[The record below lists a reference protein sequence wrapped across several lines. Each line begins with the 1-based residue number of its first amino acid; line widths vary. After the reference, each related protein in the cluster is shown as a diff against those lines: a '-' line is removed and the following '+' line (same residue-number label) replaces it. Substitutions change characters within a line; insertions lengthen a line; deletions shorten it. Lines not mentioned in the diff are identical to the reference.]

1 MTQHHEDAL
10 SDERRREVGA
20 EAAEHILG
28 PNPVVGVRGQD
39 LFQTASML
47 VKQAVRQPHLVL
59 AHGLTFAAEA
69 ARIVGGSS
77 RLAPDAKD
85 RRFQDPTWRENEVY
99 RRALQLYLAADNEMH
114 DWVGAIT
121 LDADERKRAHFVLSL
136 LGDALAPSNSV
147 LNPEALKSFLE
158 TGGKSAVRG
167 LRHLLDDLQY
177 NGGMPS
183 QVDTSAFKVGEN
195 LSTSPGAVIFRNEVL
210 ELIHYQPVSE
220 IVSERPLLM
229 VPPQINKFYV
239 FDLSPKKSLVQYMLS
254 AGLQV
259 FMISW
264 RNPTPA
270 QRAWGLETYVGAIR
284 EAIDVVCAITG
295 SPDCN
300 LLGACSGGITTV
312 AFVGHLAARGEQRV
326 HALTLLVSMFDTG
339 NDQTIIGLFATEEA
353 IEAARRRS
361 HVRGVLEGR
370 EMARVFAWLRPND
383 LIWNYWVNNYLLG
396 NEPPA
401 FDVLYWNN
409 DTTRLPAALHSEFL
423 TIYQYNLLA
432 RAGALTVHGTPIDV
446 SQITCDV
453 YVLAGAT
460 DHITPWQSCY
470 RSSRLLGGQRKF
482 ILSNS
487 GHIQSILNPPGNP
500 KATFFTNAE
509 QPADA
514 EAWYAGATRHSGSW
528 WEDWKAWLLARSGT
542 QKAASPSVGNST
554 YVPLVQAP
562 GTYVYE

>member
-1 MTQHHEDAL
+1 MTQYHDDVL
-10 SDERRREVGA
+10 SEERRIKVGT

-28 PNPVVGVRGQD
+28 PNPAVGVRSRD
-39 LFQTASML
+39 FLQTAGTL
-47 VKQAVRQPHLVL
+47 VKQAVKQPHLAL

-85 RRFQDPTWRENEVY
+85 HRFQDPTWHENEIY
-99 RRALQLYLAADNEMH
+99 RRTLQLYLAANKEMH
-114 DWVGAIT
+114 DWVGAIA
-121 LDADERKRAHFVLSL
+121 LDNDEKRRAHFVLSL
-136 LGDALAPSNSV
+136 LSDALAPSNNV
-147 LNPEALKSFLE
+147 LNPEALKRCLE

-167 LRHLLDDLQY
+167 LRYLLDDLRH
-177 NGGMPS
+177 NGGVPR

-195 LSTSPGAVIFRNEVL
+195 LATTPGAVVFRNEVL
-210 ELIHYQPVSE
+210 ELIHYRPVTE
-220 IVSERPLLM
+220 AVSERPLLM

-239 FDLSPKKSLVQYMLS
+239 FDLSPKKSLVQYALNN
-254 AGLQV
+254 GLQV

-270 QRAWGLETYVGAIR
+270 QRGWGLDTYVGAIG

-312 AFVGHLAARGEQRV
+312 AFVGQLAARGEHKV
-326 HALTLLVSMFDTG
+326 HSLTLLVSMFDTD
-339 NDQTIIGLFATEEA
+339 NDQTTLGLFATEEA
-353 IEAARRRS
+353 IETARRRS
-361 HVRGVLEGR
+361 HVRGILDGK
-370 EMARVFAWLRPND
+370 EMARVFSWLRPND

-423 TIYQYNLLA
+423 TIYQHNLLA
-432 RAGALTVHGTPIDV
+432 QAGALTVRGTPIDI
-446 SQITCDV
+446 SQITSDV
-453 YVLAGAT
+453 YILAGAT
-460 DHITPWQSCY
+460 DHITPWQSCFC
-470 RSSRLLGGQRKF
+470 SSQLLGGQRTF

-500 KATFFTNAE
+500 KATFFTNTE
-509 QPADA
+509 QQASA
-514 EAWYAGATRHSGSW
+514 QAWYAGAIKHSGSW
-528 WEDWKAWLLARSGT
+528 WEDWNAWLLARSGS
-542 QKAASPSVGNST
+542 QKAASSSVGNNI
-554 YVPLVQAP
+554 YIPLVEAP

>member
-1 MTQHHEDAL
+1 M
-10 SDERRREVGA
+10 
-20 EAAEHILG
+20 
-28 PNPVVGVRGQD
+28 RGQD

-47 VKQAVRQPHLVL
+47 VKQAVKQPHLVL

-85 RRFQDPTWRENEVY
+85 RRFQDPTWHENEVY
-99 RRALQLYLAADNEMH
+99 RRALQLYLAANTEMH
-114 DWVGAIT
+114 DWVSAIT
-121 LDADERKRAHFVLSL
+121 LDGDEKRRAHFVLSL
-136 LGDALAPSNSV
+136 LSDALAPSNGV
-147 LNPEALKSFLE
+147 LNPEALKRFLE
-158 TGGKSAVRG
+158 TGGKSTVRG
-167 LRHLLDDLQY
+167 LRHLLDDLQH

-183 QVDTSAFKVGEN
+183 QIDTSAFKVGEN
-195 LSTSPGAVIFRNEVL
+195 LATTPGAVVFRNEVL
-210 ELIHYQPVSE
+210 ELIHYRPVTES
-220 IVSERPLLM
+220 VSERPLLM

-239 FDLSPKKSLVQYMLS
+239 FDLSPKKSLVQYALS
-254 AGLQV
+254 NGLQV

-270 QRAWGLETYVGAIR
+270 QRDWGLDTYIGAIG

-312 AFVGHLAARGEQRV
+312 AFVGYLAARGKRSV
-326 HALTLLVSMFDTG
+326 HGLTLLVSVFDTG
-339 NDQTIIGLFATEEA
+339 NDQTTLGLFATEEA
-353 IEAARRRS
+353 IESARRHS
-361 HVRGVLEGR
+361 HIQGVLEGK
-370 EMARVFAWLRPND
+370 EMARVFSWLRPND

-396 NEPPA
+396 HEPPA

-423 TIYQYNLLA
+423 TIYQHN
-432 RAGALTVHGTPIDV
+432 P
-446 SQITCDV
+446 
-453 YVLAGAT
+453 T
-460 DHITPWQSCY
+460 DHITPWQACY
-470 RSSRLLGGQRKF
+470 RSSRLLGGQREF
-482 ILSNS
+482 ILSTS

-509 QPADA
+509 QPVDA
-514 EAWYAGATRHSGSW
+514 QAWYGGATRHSGSW
-528 WEDWKAWLLARSGT
+528 WEDWKAWLLARSGS
-542 QKAASPSVGNST
+542 QKAAPPSVGNST
-554 YVPLVQAP
+554 YTPLVEAP